1 MMFIYFF
8 VLFQAHMNFII
19 RLKIMVN
26 NKVKG
31 FKCCWIML
39 INFILA
45 RSSSREISFQKGLKN
60 L

>member
-8 VLFQAHMNFII
+8 LLFQAHMDFIT
-19 RLKIMVN
+19 RLKIMVSI
-26 NKVKG
+26 KVKG
-31 FKCCWIML
+31 FKCGWIMP

-45 RSSSREISFQKGLKN
+45 RWSSREIGFQKGLKN

>member
-1 MMFIYFF
+1 MMFIYFL
-8 VLFQAHMNFII
+8 VLFQAHMDFII
-19 RLKIMVN
+19 RLKVMV

-31 FKCCWIML
+31 FKCGWIMP

-45 RSSSREISFQKGLKN
+45 RSSSREIGFQKGLKN